1 MSLASRRQ
9 GAYQAFDS
17 ERGTA
22 VAIAPTSD
30 RPELGRQSSL
40 FANCPSIE
48 VADVPE
54 PPAGPV
60 SIHPARAGSHRLS
73 DSPAQCRVR
82 ARRALAPRLPA
93 DAQKTAIVPRPS
105 QE

>member
-17 ERGTA
+17 ERGTT
-22 VAIAPTSD
+22 VAIAPTSGLRAPCQP
-30 RPELGRQSSL
+30 RPLSV
-40 FANCPSIE
+40 NCPSIE
-48 VADVPE
+48 VADVPG
-54 PPAGPV
+54 PPAGRV

-82 ARRALAPRLPA
+82 ARRALAPRLLE